1 MAAQQQSLE
10 SLLGISGQR
19 KSLKQQLDA
28 ASIKTEAGR
37 TTLAD
42 LPTRVQIHDTPRHIC
57 EYGVDMDAD

>member
-42 LPTRVQIHDTPRHIC
+42 LPTVQIGCKKYIP
-57 EYGVDMDAD
+57 EE

>member
-10 SLLGISGQR
+10 SILGINGQR

-42 LPTRVQIHDTPRHIC
+42 LPTVQIGCKKYIP
-57 EYGVDMDAD
+57 EE